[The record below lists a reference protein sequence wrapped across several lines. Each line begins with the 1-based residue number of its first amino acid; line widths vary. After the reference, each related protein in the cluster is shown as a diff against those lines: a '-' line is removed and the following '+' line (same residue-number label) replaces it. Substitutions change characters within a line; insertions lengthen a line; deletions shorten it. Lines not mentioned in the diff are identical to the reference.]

1 MTIATLRYKILN
13 STAPLAA
20 AVLIASLAHGP
31 NAVAATS
38 FNDAL
43 SSNGGVATQ
52 SSTLAIVGNDGLLQV
67 AGRAIDGDTNGDWP
81 SGKITHTDLEPGPWW
96 QVTLGHGANPVDS
109 INVWNR
115 TDCCAGRLNPFD
127 IYLLKNGS
135 QVWSSLDNQPGA
147 PELVLQVGGVVGDTV
162 RIQLNQ
168 TDYLSLAEVQVHVS
182 SIPEPGAWALWLAGL
197 GVTGAASRRR
207 RA

>member
-1 MTIATLRYKILN
+1 
-13 STAPLAA
+13 LAA
-20 AVLIASLAHGP
+20 AVLIAGLLYGP

-52 SSTLAIVGNDGLLQV
+52 SSTLAGPGNDGLPQE
-67 AGRAIDGDTNGDWP
+67 ASRAINGDTNGDWA
-81 SGKITHTDLEPGPWW
+81 SGKITHTESELFPWW

-115 TDCCAGRLNPFD
+115 TDCCASRLDLFN

-135 QVWSSLDNQPGA
+135 VVWSSLGNHPGA
-147 PELVLQVGGVVGDTV
+147 PESILQVGGIVGDTV
-162 RIQLNQ
+162 RIQLNKA
-168 TDYLSLAEVQVHVS
+168 DYLSLAEVQVNVS
-182 SIPEPGAWALWLAGL
+182 PVPEPGTWALWLAGL
-197 GVTGAASRRR
+197 GVTGAALRQR

>member
-1 MTIATLRYKILN
+1 MTIANLRYKSLN
-13 STAPLAA
+13 LIAPLAS
-20 AVLIASLAHGP
+20 AVLSAGLAYGP

-43 SSNGGVATQ
+43 SSNGGVASQ
-52 SSTLAIVGNDGLLQV
+52 SSTLASVGNDGLPQV
-67 AGRAIDGDTNGDWP
+67 AERAIDGDTNGDWY
-81 SGKITHTDLEPGPWW
+81 SGKITHTDLEPSPWW

-115 TDCCAGRLNPFD
+115 TDCCASRLDPFN

-135 QVWSSLDNQPGA
+135 VVWSSLGNQPGA
-147 PELVLQVGGVVGDTV
+147 PESFLQVGGIVGDTV

-168 TDYLSLAEVQVHVS
+168 ANYLSLAEVQVNVS
-182 SIPEPGAWALWLAGL
+182 SVPEPGAWALWLAGL
-197 GVTGAASRRR
+197 GVTGAALRRR